1 MQDDLIY
8 TAEQI
13 GNSNQFLQTKK
24 FHSFFNPSEQ
34 FVSSVGLLDSDPNL
48 EISRNKNM
56 NSWILF
62 SINSK
67 F

>member
-13 GNSNQFLQTKK
+13 TPNSPYRQKK

-34 FVSSVGLLDSDPNL
+34 FVSSVGLLDPDLDL

-56 NSWILF
+56 NS
-62 SINSK
+62 
-67 F
+67 